1 MQKVSAHVGPV
12 SLKEQSALGGRFYT
26 KCVWFYLLSP
36 SPHPRHPD
44 PPPGHCKVGQKG
56 DVVEDEELHG
66 TSAPDGYALSLFKQF
81 TPFSISLIR
90 D

>member
-26 KCVWFYLLSP
+26 ECVCLYLLPP
-36 SPHPRHPD
+36 SPPPHPSPW
-44 PPPGHCKVGQKG
+44 HCKVWQKG

-81 TPFSISLIR
+81 TSFSISLIR